1 MGKDS
6 GEIFDDHIKGAA
18 RGTSLEVQWLRLL
31 ASNAGGAGS
40 VPGQGTKIAHAARP
54 RKKKRKIYAV
64 ELGFKGSGEG
74 RGDFRGGNTAGKG
87 WEMASG
93 IP

>member
-40 VPGQGTKIAHAARP
+40 IPGQGTKIPHVAWHGQKLKI
-54 RKKKRKIYAV
+54 KKKKKEEEETRLNCLKKKLKIKKKK
-64 ELGFKGSGEG
+64 KGLPWWRSG
-74 RGDFRGGNTAGKG
+74 
-87 WEMASG
+87 
-93 IP
+93 